1 MSSTPAATHSLS
13 NRTAMS
19 DKRRVQLAPDGETLL
34 EYIKSSIQEPEGD
47 DIQPSLV
54 KALRDPVFAALTQ
67 EDRCAAI
74 ECAIGELKQAR
85 IEWCDVQNVSSGD
98 WAARSMSK
106 GEDEVVSK
114 AQELLIKG
122 TMDWA
127 TFKGMVLRL
136 VAVRVKPEEEEK
148 VVFEGR
154 DGGGRGEES

>member
-1 MSSTPAATHSLS
+1 
-13 NRTAMS
+13 MS

-47 DIQPSLV
+47 DVQPSLM
-54 KALRDPVFAALTQ
+54 KALRDPAFAALTQ

-85 IEWCDVQNVSSGD
+85 IEWCDVQNVPSDD

-106 GEDEVVSK
+106 EEDEVVSE
-114 AQELLIKG
+114 AQELLMKG

-154 DGGGRGEES
+154 DGGGRGEESSRP